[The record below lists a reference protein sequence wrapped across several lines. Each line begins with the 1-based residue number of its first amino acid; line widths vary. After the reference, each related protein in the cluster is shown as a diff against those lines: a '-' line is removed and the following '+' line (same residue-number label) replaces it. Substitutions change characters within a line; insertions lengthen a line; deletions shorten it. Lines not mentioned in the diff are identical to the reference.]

1 MKIALTG
8 AAGSI
13 GRALTARAHGHELLP
28 FPRRS
33 ELDLA
38 AGPERAAEWLRTR
51 RPDAIVHLAGRRGGA
66 IAGDAFRDNVT
77 ATYNLLAAVA
87 AAGPRTRIVVASS
100 AAVYGNAAGRV
111 PLSVAAER
119 RPANLYGVSKALQE
133 DVCALARASNGAD
146 IAIARIFNL
155 AGAPGDTWSVLPSL
169 IARIG
174 AAADGSTI
182 AISHATCTRD
192 FVSIGDVCD
201 ALLRAAVQPSVP
213 AVFNVATGT
222 ATTIGSLAERIAG
235 VLDRRVHLVLE
246 DDTDP
251 ATIRDSIGD
260 PTELRALGCEP
271 EPLSDGDI
279 AALAVAPAAV

>member
-1 MKIALTG
+1 VKIALTG
-8 AAGSI
+8 AGGSI

-28 FPRRS
+28 FPRRP

-38 AGPERAAEWLRTR
+38 AGPGPAAEWLRTR

-66 IAGDAFRDNVT
+66 AAVDAFRDNVT

-87 AAGPRTRIVVASS
+87 AAGPRTRIVLASS
-100 AAVYGNAAGRV
+100 AAVYGNAAGRA

-119 RPANLYGVSKALQE
+119 RPVNAYGVSKALQE

-146 IAIARIFNL
+146 ITIGRIFNL
-155 AGAPGDTWSVLPSL
+155 AGAPGDTWSVVPSL

-174 AAADGSTI
+174 AAADGSEIT
-182 AISHATCTRD
+182 ISHATCTRD
-192 FVSIGDVCD
+192 FVSIDDVCD
-201 ALLRAAVQPSVP
+201 ALLRAAVQPAVP

-222 ATTIGSLAERIAG
+222 ATTIGSLAQRIAD

-246 DDTDP
+246 DDTDT
-251 ATIRDSIGD
+251 ATIQDSVGD
-260 PTELRALGCEP
+260 ATELHALGCAP
-271 EPLSDGDI
+271 EPLSDRDI
-279 AALAVAPAAV
+279 AALAAAASAV